1 MLKYISP
8 GSWFSMEYPQG
19 WHEFEDTEDSFLFYN
34 PDKWA
39 GNFRISAFR
48 GEHED
53 YASECLEY
61 ELKNTVGA
69 KRVKVGTWNCAFSK
83 EDFQEEGTSY
93 TSYLWVTGAG
103 AISVECSFTVAK
115 GESSKIAEEMLATLK
130 VRNAKD
136 KPWKEIIPLR
146 VLEINAINEAYEWA
160 VATIKKQ
167 TTKAFSSQETD
178 LPNLQKVI
186 DSGKFNK
193 NQRTT
198 WESFGIVFGTI
209 LVNEM
214 DGMDWVT
221 VIDGSKEI
229 PALKFGNSRLI
240 YYPTELIW
248 NSMKKNE
255 PCDLIAL
262 FAQIKEEVE
271 TVLAE

>member
-8 GSWFSMEYPQG
+8 GSWFSLEYPMG
-19 WHEFEDTEDSFLFYN
+19 WHEFEDAEDSFLFYN
-34 PDKWA
+34 PDKWS

-48 GEHED
+48 GEHRD
-53 YASECLEY
+53 YAAECVDY
-61 ELKNTVGA
+61 ELKNTKGA
-69 KRVKVGTWNCAFSK
+69 VRVKVGDWNCAFSK
-83 EDFQEEGTSY
+83 EDFLEEGTDY
-93 TSYLWVTGAG
+93 TSYLWITGKG

-115 GESSKIAEEMLATLK
+115 GDSRKVAEDMLATLK
-130 VRNAKD
+130 VRDVNE

-178 LPNLQKVI
+178 LPNLQRVVE
-186 DSGKFNK
+186 SGKFNK
-193 NQRTT
+193 NQRST

-214 DGMDWVT
+214 DGMEWVT
-221 VIDGSKEI
+221 VVDGSKEV
-229 PALKFGNSRLI
+229 PALRFGDSKLV
-240 YYPTELIW
+240 YYPTEIIW
-248 NSMKKNE
+248 NRVKKDE

-262 FAQIKEEVE
+262 YAQIKEEVE
-271 TVLAE
+271 KVLAE